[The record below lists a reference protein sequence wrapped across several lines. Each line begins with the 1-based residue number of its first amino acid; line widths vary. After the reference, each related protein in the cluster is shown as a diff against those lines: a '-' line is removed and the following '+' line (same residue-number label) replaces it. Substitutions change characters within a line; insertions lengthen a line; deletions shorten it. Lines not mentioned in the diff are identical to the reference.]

1 MVHHGNQAVRNAADT
16 NIEHIAYKSF
26 SLRAAALFFVDDA
39 ASLVTTVLTAGDT
52 VVPETVLTASVV
64 GALRTL
70 PLAAPVETV
79 VAAETVV
86 GSTVVPGMVVVYV
99 TTWPRAVAAIAL
111 PLPAAVYWVGMGK
124 VAVLGLSDD
133 WLPL

>member
-1 MVHHGNQAVRNAADT
+1 M
-16 NIEHIAYKSF
+16 AYKPF
-26 SLRAAALFFVDDA
+26 SLRAASLFFVEDA

-52 VVPETVLTASVV
+52 VVPKTVLTASVV
-64 GALRTL
+64 GALRAF

-79 VAAETVV
+79 VAAETVD
-86 GSTVVPGMVVVYV
+86 GGTVVPGMVVVNV
-99 TTWPRAVAAIAL
+99 TTCPRAVAAMAL

-124 VAVLGLSDD
+124 VAVLGLSED